1 MNDEKRSKLTEFL
14 NNANIKNDSS
24 SKSIEHLMPMIFKKT
39 SDENFLSDWLA
50 YILNPKINSLGTK
63 PLNILLKPLFNIE
76 LSENCETDMGDVGEY
91 SACREVYLN
100 SNNRID
106 FLFSVID
113 NNSEEKYLIGIE
125 NKINSGLSKP
135 DQLEEYS
142 RLINSIPKGKSE
154 MPELNPELEKY
165 VDYENILLIFLTKD
179 NLTKDNGYPDKP
191 GKFKAF
197 THKTFIEELKKIPTN
212 PLNNLRASFLI
223 NEYINNMEDYIVNN
237 QYDENFKKL
246 MDEDIS
252 LIANNIPIINDI
264 FKEKENIEKNIRYYI
279 YKSVN
284 EKCFDSCQSGYTA
297 KYLELEDFYKKSYN
311 LWYKEDWNN
320 NRNIHYEILF
330 NNNFFTDDGIV
341 KVEIVLHVENNSEK
355 EQLKKYLKGQN
366 IEKNVIKRYNASK
379 KIIDKESIIQL
390 SNEVVD
396 KMKHLI
402 KEWDESLDDFYK
414 KIH

>member
-1 MNDEKRSKLTEFL
+1 MNDELRSKLTEFL
-14 NNANIKNDSS
+14 NNANIKNDNSG
-24 SKSIEHLMPMIFKKT
+24 KSIEHLMPMIFKKT
-39 SDENFLSDWLA
+39 TDENFLSDWLA

-91 SACREVYLN
+91 SACREVYLD

-135 DQLEEYS
+135 EQLETYS
-142 RLINSIPKGKSE
+142 NLINLITKGKSKI
-154 MPELNPELEKY
+154 PELKKY
-165 VDYENILLIFLTKD
+165 DNYKNILLIFLTKD
-179 NLTKDNGYPDKP
+179 GFSPDNP
-191 GKFKAF
+191 GEFKAF
-197 THKTFIEELKKIPTN
+197 AHKTFIEELKKIPTN
-212 PLNNLRASFLI
+212 PLDNLRASFLI

-237 QYDENFKKL
+237 QYDEDFEKL
-246 MDEDIS
+246 VDEDIS
-252 LIANNIPIINDI
+252 LIANNISIIKTI
-264 FKEKENIEKNIRYYI
+264 FSEKEKIENNIRYFI

-297 KYLELEDFYKKSYN
+297 KYLESKDLSNKRYN

-320 NRNIHYEILF
+320 NRNIHYKILF
-330 NNNFFTDDGIV
+330 NNDTFFTEDGNVEV
-341 KVEIVLHVENNSEK
+341 KIVLHVEDNSEK
-355 EQLKKYLKGQN
+355 EQLKKYLKDQN
-366 IEKNVIKRYNASK
+366 IAQNIKNTEIESDSAEK

-396 KMKHLI
+396 KMKLLI
-402 KEWDESLDDFYK
+402 ENWDKRLDDFYK